1 MTPLLALFAACLGAA
16 DRPNIVLVVGE
27 DMGPDMGA
35 YGCKDAIT
43 PNMDRLAREGA
54 LFTRAFTHAG
64 VCAPSRS
71 GMVTGQYPL
80 KYGAQNMRSVV
91 IDPPKPFTERLRA
104 SGYHVMW
111 PGKTDFQGVSEKDLA
126 DDRKAWVQPSRNPAG
141 PLTSKPKE
149 PFFAYFNDTVSHE
162 SQVRA
167 SDAEHAKNTAALKP
181 SDRRDPAKVELPPF
195 YPDTPAVRREVAH
208 YHELVT
214 SVDYSLGRVL
224 DWLKAHDLEKNTV
237 VILTGDHGR
246 GMPRF
251 KRSPKDT
258 GTRVPLIVRWPGV
271 IPAGSVREDFASWI
285 DFAPTALSLAGVP
298 VPAEFDGRSFLPT
311 PARPV
316 SYVYSFRDFM
326 DESYDRV
333 RTVRDVRYRYVR
345 NLAPG
350 VDESGKVAYQEV
362 GQTMHELRRVQS
374 EGGLT
379 PLQSLYF
386 ATDRPREQLFDTLN
400 DPWETKDLA
409 ADPSLSGK
417 LAELRAECDRW
428 IAHCGP
434 KGEMSVE
441 ELVSKGVI
449 KPRDPGYDE
458 RAKTGKVDNAARK
471 KNKK

>member
-1 MTPLLALFAACLGAA
+1 
-16 DRPNIVLVVGE
+16 
-27 DMGPDMGA
+27 
-35 YGCKDAIT
+35 
-43 PNMDRLAREGA
+43 
-54 LFTRAFTHAG
+54 
-64 VCAPSRS
+64 
-71 GMVTGQYPL
+71 
-80 KYGAQNMRSVV
+80 
-91 IDPPKPFTERLRA
+91 
-104 SGYHVMW
+104 
-111 PGKTDFQGVSEKDLA
+111 
-126 DDRKAWVQPSRNPAG
+126 
-141 PLTSKPKE
+141 
-149 PFFAYFNDTVSHE
+149 
-162 SQVRA
+162 
-167 SDAEHAKNTAALKP
+167 
-181 SDRRDPAKVELPPF
+181 
-195 YPDTPAVRREVAH
+195 
-208 YHELVT
+208 
-214 SVDYSLGRVL
+214 
-224 DWLKAHDLEKNTV
+224 
-237 VILTGDHGR
+237 
-246 GMPRF
+246 
-251 KRSPKDT
+251 
-258 GTRVPLIVRWPGV
+258 
-271 IPAGSVREDFASWI
+271 
-285 DFAPTALSLAGVP
+285 
-298 VPAEFDGRSFLPT
+298 
-311 PARPV
+311 
-316 SYVYSFRDFM
+316 M

-350 VDESGKVAYQEV
+350 VDEAGKVAYQEV

-428 IAHCGP
+428 IDHCGP